1 MRSFDCIVEGDNPPS
16 GFSLSTTTRMA
27 TAPLLNSEL
36 EIIPIGEA
44 EFAALEHLFDEQ
56 CSEWLELLRWDYS
69 GPSRTI
75 RQVLRDRE
83 LAGFVALS
91 GAHPVGFSYYVVE
104 SGRGSIGDIYVS
116 RSWRGLG
123 IDRRMTAALLD
134 ELDHTPEARRI
145 ESQCVGIG
153 NDASTELLEARGF
166 ERFDRQYLTL
176 ELGSSESAKDRTRE
190 SADAGASI
198 TIRPWEEKDFPRAA
212 EVIHR
217 SYRGQHDSRINTQY
231 RTEAGCA
238 ELLTILTDHIWCG
251 EFLNGVSQ
259 VAFQRTTGRLV
270 GVLIGSRIAPGSGHI
285 AQISVLPA
293 HQGHGLGRR
302 MINSAL
308 TEYMHR
314 GFDSVSLAV
323 TSANLSALHLYE
335 SCGFR
340 TIHTFPVFFR
350 EKR

>member
-1 MRSFDCIVEGDNPPS
+1 
-16 GFSLSTTTRMA
+16 MA
-27 TAPLLNSEL
+27 TAPLPNTEL
-36 EIIPIGEA
+36 EIIPLREVDFG
-44 EFAALEHLFDEQ
+44 ALERLFDEQ

-75 RQVLRDRE
+75 RQVVRERE
-83 LAGFVALS
+83 LAGFVAMG
-91 GAHPVGFSYYVVE
+91 GALAVGFSYYVVE
-104 SGRGSIGDIYVS
+104 GGRGSIGDIYVS

-123 IDRRMTAALLD
+123 IDRQVTAVVLD
-134 ELDHTPEARRI
+134 ELEHTPAARRI
-145 ESQCVGIG
+145 ESQSVGIG
-153 NDASTELLEARGF
+153 NEASTALLEARGF
-166 ERFDRQYLTL
+166 ERFDRQYMTM
-176 ELGSSESAKDRTRE
+176 ELVSSDCSPSGTQESEA
-190 SADAGASI
+190 AGVS
-198 TIRPWEEKDFPRAA
+198 IRPWKEDDFARAA

-231 RTEAGCA
+231 RSESGCA

-251 EFLNGVSQ
+251 EFLNGVSH
-259 VAFQRTTGRLV
+259 VAYQSATGRLV
-270 GVLIGSRIAPGSGHI
+270 GVLIGSQIAPGAGHI
-285 AQISVLPA
+285 GQISVLPA
-293 HQGHGLGRR
+293 HQGRGLARR

-308 TEYMHR
+308 TEYVRR

-323 TSANLSALHLYE
+323 TSENASALHLYE